1 MMNSLLLPE
10 IKRLYEVLRQEEEK
24 LSSEEKQERHMLLL
38 KHCKHI
44 VALSDIAR
52 KECLMALEEVAMKL
66 PKSPAES
73 FDRELLQWIIDC
85 IEPEEI
91 KTMVLMKYFSTEQST
106 IQAIKN
112 IMSIYGILSIQA
124 GKQPME
130 ILRTIKNMLPDDVK
144 ER

>member
-1 MMNSLLLPE
+1 
-10 IKRLYEVLRQEEEK
+10 
-24 LSSEEKQERHMLLL
+24 
-38 KHCKHI
+38 
-44 VALSDIAR
+44 
-52 KECLMALEEVAMKL
+52 MALEEVAMKL